1 MTDIELA
8 VSVYEAASREVVVGS
23 GSGHEAGVRAVWT
36 LARNCAYDDGARR
49 VRDGYMCPCCGHR
62 DVPDHSGVAGE
73 PEATTENARC
83 SKPAWVWLGSVAP
96 PCGMPL
102 DDRGRCSN
110 PHPGSGPQIAV
121 AATPTPVHPDTGSD
135 SAAAVLAGAATVSAE
150 TVEVFKAAIPEE
162 RHGWL
167 PYDEEIRVGLAA
179 AARLIAAQAL
189 RSAARTLRTQIG
201 SSWGIGDAVVHLLRR
216 ADELERGTDRG

>member
-1 MTDIELA
+1 VTGPGRVAANGNCVAIHMADRYNDPVPLTTAVARAFAARVLA
-8 VSVYEAASREVVVGS
+8 AADSV
-23 GSGHEAGVRAVWT
+23 
-36 LARNCAYDDGARR
+36 
-49 VRDGYMCPCCGHR
+49 
-62 DVPDHSGVAGE
+62 DHSGVAGE

-83 SKPAWVWLGSVAP
+83 YKPAWVWLGSVAP

-121 AATPTPVHPDTGSD
+121 AATPTPVHPDTASD

-216 ADELERGTDRG
+216 ADELERGADRG